1 MGPSISKLE
10 CASVAGPA
18 VPRSHRSGFAGGG
31 LDAAMLAKSASLR
44 LAFKI
49 FQTLQSTYG
58 GAFEEPRSESKVM
71 RGVVRC

>member
-1 MGPSISKLE
+1 
-10 CASVAGPA
+10 
-18 VPRSHRSGFAGGG
+18 
-31 LDAAMLAKSASLR
+31 MLAKSASLR